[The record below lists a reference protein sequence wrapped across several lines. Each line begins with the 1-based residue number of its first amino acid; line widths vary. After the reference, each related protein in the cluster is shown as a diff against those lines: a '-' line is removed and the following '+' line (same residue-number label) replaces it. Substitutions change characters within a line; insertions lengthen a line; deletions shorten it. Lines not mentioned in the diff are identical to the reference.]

1 MGRDNRQEALLNL
14 IQISEELGY
23 VTFDNIMDC
32 ADSFSLPIQDFDW
45 LSNTVATRGIIVY
58 DETPTNRIKENRDAE
73 EYDDYAHGDYDIIYD
88 RIIELDPN
96 LKDFVEGVRRIVPPQ
111 WREFNT
117 LKYQAMEGNQHA
129 RERMVEMH
137 LRVALRLALQRA
149 EAFDLDIQETIGD
162 ACVGLVIAV
171 DKYNPDT
178 NGAFAS
184 YASLWILRSIQ
195 RSQPTRRPL
204 MYYPAYK
211 KELLFAAY
219 PLIKKSEYTEYP
231 DLSDAEDI
239 KVILMEEFSL
249 TNEQAEELLVAA
261 TPLESLEELF
271 SVYLENNNVFEKHYL
286 CNEADNYELFN
297 SGEDI
302 NQYIDELSKKEQ
314 LAKVLGSLSDRERR
328 VLEMRF
334 GLDNGKEKTL
344 EEIGEYFNVTRERIR
359 QIEAKGMKKLRA
371 PAKKRKLIEFADLCP
386 SEIFSEN
393 DSEVE

>member
-14 IQISEELGY
+14 IELSEELGY

-32 ADSFSLPIQDFDW
+32 ADSFSLPIQDLDW

-58 DETPTNRIKENRDAE
+58 DEAPTNRIKEDQDAD

-88 RIIELDPN
+88 RIIALDPAM
-96 LKDFVEGVRRIVPPQ
+96 KDFVEEVRRIVPPQ
-111 WREFNT
+111 WREFDT
-117 LKYQAMEGNQHA
+117 LKYQAVEGNQHA

-149 EAFDLDIQETIGD
+149 EVFDLDINETIGD
-162 ACVGLVIAV
+162 ACIGLVIAV
-171 DKYNPDT
+171 DKYNPDV

-195 RSQPTRRPL
+195 RRQPTRRPL

-211 KELLFAAY
+211 KEPLFAAY
-219 PLIKKSEYTEYP
+219 PLIKQSEYTEYP

-239 KVILMEEFSL
+239 KALLMEEFSI

-261 TPLESLEELF
+261 TPLESFEELF
-271 SVYLENNNVFEKHYL
+271 SMYLKNNNVFEKHYFR
-286 CNEADNYELFN
+286 NEEYEFKLLA
-297 SGEDI
+297 SDEDI
-302 NQYIDELSKKEQ
+302 NHYIDELSMKEQ
-314 LAKVLGSLSDRERR
+314 LAEVLNTLSDREHK

-334 GLDNGKEKTL
+334 GLDDGREKTL
-344 EEIGEYFNVTRERIR
+344 EEIGEQFSVTRERIR
-359 QIEAKGMKKLRA
+359 QIEAKGMRKLRA
-371 PAKKRKLIEFADLCP
+371 PAKKRKLREFVDLCP
-386 SEIFSEN
+386 SELFSEN
-393 DSEVE
+393 SNEVK

>member
-58 DETPTNRIKENRDAE
+58 DEAPTNRIKEDQDAE

-96 LKDFVEGVRRIVPPQ
+96 LKDFVEEVRRIVPPQ
-111 WREFNT
+111 WREFDT

-149 EAFDLDIQETIGD
+149 EVFDLDIEETIGD
-162 ACVGLVIAV
+162 ACIGLVIAV

-195 RSQPTRRPL
+195 RRQPTRRPL

-211 KELLFAAY
+211 KEPLFAAY
-219 PLIKKSEYTEYP
+219 PLIKECAYTEYP
-231 DLSDAEDI
+231 DLGDAEDI
-239 KVILMEEFSL
+239 MALLMEEFSL

-261 TPLESLEELF
+261 TPLESFEELF
-271 SVYLENNNVFEKHYL
+271 SMYLENNNVFEKHYL
-286 CNEADNYELFN
+286 YIEEDDFEVLD

-302 NQYIDELSKKEQ
+302 NQYIDELSMKEQ
-314 LAKVLGSLSDRERR
+314 LAEVLSTLSDRERK

-334 GLDNGKEKTL
+334 GLDNGIEKTL
-344 EEIGEYFNVTRERIR
+344 EEIGEHFNVTRERIR
-359 QIEAKGMKKLRA
+359 QIEAKGMRKLRV
-371 PAKKRKLIEFADLCP
+371 PAKKRKLKDFVDLCP
-386 SEIFSEN
+386 SELFSEN
-393 DSEVE
+393 NKEVK